1 MISSKIFLI
10 TVLHF
15 LGLGTVC
22 GPRGNVCVWPGKI
35 GFSRFC
41 RPRENLHYINIGPQ
55 LETIRGDYA
64 NRRARKNCSYHKR
77 RRNGDRAY
85 RGGVVPRGKGVERME

>member
-1 MISSKIFLI
+1 MDVEVTCAF
-10 TVLHF
+10 
-15 LGLGTVC
+15 GL
-22 GPRGNVCVWPGKI
+22 
-35 GFSRFC
+35 
-41 RPRENLHYINIGPQ
+41 ENLGFLAFVGRVKAYPCHLTWHTGHYINIGPQ